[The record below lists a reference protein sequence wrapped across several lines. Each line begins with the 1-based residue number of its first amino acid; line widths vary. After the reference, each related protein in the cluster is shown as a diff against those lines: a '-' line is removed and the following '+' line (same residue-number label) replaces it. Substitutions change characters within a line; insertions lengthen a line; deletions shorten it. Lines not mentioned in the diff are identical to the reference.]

1 MRLAKKLIFIF
12 IIAVLAVGV
21 AYFYRVNDNVVDLNL
36 VFHKFQDVTVGSLTV
51 LTFLAGVV
59 FTVALTLIEIVIISG
74 REFKLK
80 RQNKKLRKEIAKL
93 KKMYE
98 SEEEEEI
105 KELETLPEPVGE
117 KEEFVPDTQEKE
129 EE

>member
-12 IIAVLAVGV
+12 IIAILAVGV

-36 VFHKFQDVTVGSLTV
+36 VFHKFEDVTVGSLTV

-59 FTVALTLIEIVIISG
+59 FTVALTLIEILVISG

-80 RQNKKLRKEIAKL
+80 RQNKKLRKELAKL
-93 KKMYE
+93 KKKYE
-98 SEEEEEI
+98 QEDEDEVEEET
-105 KELETLPEPVGE
+105 KMLPEPI
-117 KEEFVPDTQEKE
+117 EEGVSDTQEKE

>member
-1 MRLAKKLIFIF
+1 MRLARKLIFIF
-12 IIAVLAVGV
+12 IIAILAVGV

-36 VFHKFQDVTVGSLTV
+36 VFHKFEDVTVGSLTV

-59 FTVALTLIEIVIISG
+59 FTVALTLIEIIIISG

-80 RQNKKLRKEIAKL
+80 RQNKKLRKQLAKM

-98 SEEEEEI
+98 PEDEDQIE
-105 KELETLPEPVGE
+105 KETKMLPEPVE
-117 KEEFVPDTQEKE
+117 EDVSDTKENE
-129 EE
+129 ED